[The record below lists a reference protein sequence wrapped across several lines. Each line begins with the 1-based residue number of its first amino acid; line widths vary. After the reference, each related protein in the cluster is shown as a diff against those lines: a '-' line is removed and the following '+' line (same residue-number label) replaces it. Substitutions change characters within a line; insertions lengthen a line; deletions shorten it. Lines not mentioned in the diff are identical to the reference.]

1 MQGRDVR
8 TQPHALAR
16 TRADGFGLFVCAI
29 LACTQ
34 IEEEASKFASA
45 MGYRT
50 LPLVGGGGIRSIEEQ
65 GFQMGQVGGTHPT
78 VLYTHS
84 GGTQSK
90 AVLDGYS
97 SGHFWGIPSI

>member
-1 MQGRDVR
+1 MRRSSDS
-8 TQPHALAR
+8 ACAR
-16 TRADGFGLFVCAI
+16 QTCA
-29 LACTQ
+29 Q

-78 VLYTHS
+78 VLYRHS

-97 SGHFWGIPSI
+97 SGHFWGIPSIQE

>member
-1 MQGRDVR
+1 MGSVC
-8 TQPHALAR
+8 LFAR
-16 TRADGFGLFVCAI
+16 

-78 VLYTHS
+78 VLYRHS

-97 SGHFWGIPSI
+97 LGHFRGIPSIQG